1 MTKEQLNDIRNPQL
15 TVEQIFDALSPEE
28 RTEFRKKIFLGDG
41 YTYQCIELVWKSLS
55 TIEKSALLDVIYR
68 DIANIYKERSD
79 LHG

>member
-1 MTKEQLNDIRNPQL
+1 MTKEELNNIRNPQL

-28 RTEFRKKIFLGDG
+28 ITEFRKKIFLDG

>member
-1 MTKEQLNDIRNPQL
+1 MTKEELNDIRNPQL

-28 RTEFRKKIFLGDG
+28 RTEFRKKIFLDG

-55 TIEKSALLDVIYR
+55 TVEKLALLDVIHK
-68 DIANIYKERSD
+68 DIASIYKERSD